1 MRIGARAV
9 GPAHVPLVVAE
20 IGINHGGSL
29 DVAREMVDA
38 LLADR
43 RARGLPIPTVDDRD
57 IDTDAGWQRAFFD
70 KVPVVEL
77 GDARLDTVTSLAR
90 LRRLLADQLDSG
102 RP

>member
-1 MRIGARAV
+1 MTDASEHPPLPDLVLYRRA
-9 GPAHVPLVVAE
+9 E
-20 IGINHGGSL
+20 CSL
-29 DVAREMVDA
+29 CDAAREMVDA

-43 RARGLPIPTVDDRD
+43 RARGLPTPTVDDRD